1 MNRLLIIF
9 IWLFT
14 VAVSYWFGLT
24 QKFESNERAVLSNH
38 GSKLIKSNDAKIIS
52 QPKLAIKPSNS
63 TEVDYSI
70 STENQLPRVESFSE
84 TTLVDRLS
92 SGNPVVRMQ
101 AFAELLKNPTENNI
115 NEAI

>member
-38 GSKLIKSNDAKIIS
+38 ASKLIKSNDAKIIS
-52 QPKLAIKPSNS
+52 QPKLAIKPL
-63 TEVDYSI
+63 I
-70 STENQLPRVESFSE
+70 RPR
-84 TTLVDRLS
+84 L
-92 SGNPVVRMQ
+92 
-101 AFAELLKNPTENNI
+101 NI
-115 NEAI
+115 Q